1 MPEKYYF
8 MGYNYSFQDV
18 KSLVCKI
25 CNVSQKSL
33 STESDLAYQIDKLV
47 HGDTSVYAAF
57 AKQMH
62 DLRFSTFKP

>member
-18 KSLVCKI
+18 KNLVCKI
-25 CNVSQKSL
+25 CNISQKAL
-33 STESDLAYQIDKLV
+33 STENDLAYQIDKLV
-47 HGDTSVYAAF
+47 HGDTGVYAVF